1 MPKPM
6 MTDLDWLRA
15 AVQAEEEYGG
25 DIQIGG
31 KPPVKKQIDPI
42 KLKEQLDRVR
52 IYSLLFG
59 ELKRLLAAVDFG
71 SGTEAAYTTG
81 RRLIIE
87 RMQALSLQ
95 DAALQQLLA
104 DAATLSPTE
113 LQAQLRQQLHRLLN
127 SSDWQSITV
136 AALAAVES
144 KLLSQVAS
152 ASPLQTAG
160 DRQ

>member
-31 KPPVKKQIDPI
+31 KPPVKKPIDPI

-59 ELKRLLAAVDFG
+59 ELKRLLAEVDFG

-81 RRLIIE
+81 
-87 RMQALSLQ
+87 
-95 DAALQQLLA
+95 
-104 DAATLSPTE
+104 
-113 LQAQLRQQLHRLLN
+113 
-127 SSDWQSITV
+127 
-136 AALAAVES
+136 
-144 KLLSQVAS
+144 
-152 ASPLQTAG
+152 G
-160 DRQ
+160 G

>member
-31 KPPVKKQIDPI
+31 RMPERRSVDPI

-59 ELKRLLAAVDFG
+59 ELKRLLHEVDFG
-71 SGTEAAYTTG
+71 SGFEPAYTHG
-81 RRLIIE
+81 RRLVIE
-87 RMQALSLQ
+87 RIQALSLQ
-95 DAALQQLLA
+95 DATLNQLLA
-104 DAATLSPTE
+104 DSATLAQPE
-113 LQAQLRQQLHRLLN
+113 LQARLRQQLHALLN
-127 SSDWQSITV
+127 EADWQQITTM
-136 AALAAVES
+136 ALSALES
-144 KLLSQVAS
+144 RLRVQIS
-152 ASPLQTAG
+152 A
-160 DRQ
+160 